1 MDVVHGLVALGGFKS
16 KSCGGREINVI
27 KSVIYVQGCSF
38 AYKTNCFLTLLLLSS
53 APSLTVL
60 SPPRLE
66 CHYI

>member
-38 AYKTNCFLTLLLLSS
+38 AYKTNCLTLLLWSV
-53 APSLTVL
+53 PSLTVL

>member
-27 KSVIYVQGCSF
+27 KSVMYVQSCSF
-38 AYKTNCFLTLLLLSS
+38 AYKTNCFLTLLLSS
-53 APSLTVL
+53 APCLTVL

>member
-1 MDVVHGLVALGGFKS
+1 MDVVDGLVALGGFKS

-27 KSVIYVQGCSF
+27 KSVIYLQGCSF
-38 AYKTNCFLTLLLLSS
+38 AYKTNCFLTLLLWS

>member
-38 AYKTNCFLTLLLLSS
+38 AYKTNCF
-53 APSLTVL
+53 
-60 SPPRLE
+60 
-66 CHYI
+66 

>member
-38 AYKTNCFLTLLLLSS
+38 AYKTNCFLTLLLWSV
-53 APSLTVL
+53 PSLTVL